1 MISHFISRHLIF
13 TSCHFRREQFVKARN
28 KVEAI
33 NNEFSFGYYPNPA
46 WAQIVVVF
54 RAEEKVNLCILLRG
68 FGQETRMPKRMFA
81 EWQHL
86 DKYTCPGKKRL
97 NSSAQLQIRKKRH
110 QSWLLIVA
118 DTRHRGHNVLT
129 NSCLASF
136 QRPGVER
143 DNDATAVG
151 FSLHRSYLRLVGRL
165 CVRSDT
171 RAGGMSERDA

>member
-1 MISHFISRHLIF
+1 MY
-13 TSCHFRREQFVKARN
+13 
-28 KVEAI
+28 KVEEI
-33 NNEFSFGYYPNPA
+33 NNEFSFGYCPNPA

-68 FGQETRMPKRMFA
+68 FGQETRMPNRMFA
-81 EWQHL
+81 ERQHL

-143 DNDATAVG
+143 DNDAAAVA